1 MISAHPDNLPRECPM
16 SSGFTRSTSIC
27 KSLVAL
33 VVLAAALG
41 GCASSKPAPG
51 MSGLPDR
58 VELNSVP
65 YFAGKANHSGA
76 MALAALLRQQ
86 GVEITP
92 GLLDKPLHLPEQ
104 ADQLQA
110 STQRVAREYGMVV
123 YPLDTDMRA
132 LLTQVAAGF
141 PVLVRY
147 TEGSAFW
154 AEPRYAILVGYD
166 RYKDRML
173 LRSANER
180 RKVMSFSSFESN
192 WRDAGGWA
200 VLIQR
205 PSQLPAEVDR
215 QRWLKA
221 ADELARSGQESEA
234 ARAVKALH

>member
-1 MISAHPDNLPRECPM
+1 M
-16 SSGFTRSTSIC
+16 SSGFTRNTSFYAPLLTL
-27 KSLVAL
+27 LVLFGAI
-33 VVLAAALG
+33 A
-41 GCASSKPAPG
+41 GCASKPATG

-65 YFAGKANHSGA
+65 YFRGKANHSGA

-86 GVEITP
+86 GIEITP

-104 ADQLQA
+104 ADKLQA

-123 YPLDTDMRA
+123 YPLDADLRA

-147 TEGSAFW
+147 TEGSLFW
-154 AEPRYAILVGYD
+154 SEPRYAVVVGYD
-166 RYKDRML
+166 RFKNNL
-173 LRSANER
+173 VLRSAEER
-180 RKVMSFSSFESN
+180 RKLMKFSSFEST
-192 WRDAGGWA
+192 WRDAGSWA

-215 QRWLKA
+215 QRWLTA
-221 ADELARSGQESEA
+221 ADELSRTGQESEA
-234 ARAVKALH
+234 AKAVKAIAGH